1 MEVWYMPEL
10 SKNTT
15 TWKHFWNKENSK
27 ITYWGFTYR
36 ICMEP
41 AEVILIVDR
50 KSLQEISLRTQQND
64 GEREARLTT
73 QTSVE

>member
-10 SKNTT
+10 SKKYHNMETLG
-15 TWKHFWNKENSK
+15 NKENSK
-27 ITYWGFTYR
+27 ITYWCFTYR

-64 GEREARLTT
+64 GEQEARLTT
-73 QTSVE
+73 QTLVE